1 MPQHTEEDV
10 ERLLSQVAIRP
21 AEITRKPRTV
31 TPKPQPELDEH
42 VQASF
47 ESGEA
52 YELTLPEWAVEAT
65 KTKLR
70 KSAKYVGK
78 VLLNGV
84 DIRLTFQV
92 EPAPRNKVTLR
103 FQARPPL
110 EMGRRASREYKAKKT
125 TRKP

>member
-1 MPQHTEEDV
+1 MPQHTEDEV
-10 ERLLSQVAIRP
+10 ERLLSQVSIRP
-21 AEITRKPRTV
+21 AEIKRKPRVV
-31 TPKPQPELDEH
+31 TPQPQPELDEH
-42 VQASF
+42 VQASY

-52 YELTLPEWAVEAT
+52 YELQLPEWAVETT

-78 VLLNGV
+78 VLLDGV

-103 FQARPPL
+103 FLARPPL
-110 EMGRRASREYKAKKT
+110 DMGRRASREYKAKR
-125 TRKP
+125 TRKT